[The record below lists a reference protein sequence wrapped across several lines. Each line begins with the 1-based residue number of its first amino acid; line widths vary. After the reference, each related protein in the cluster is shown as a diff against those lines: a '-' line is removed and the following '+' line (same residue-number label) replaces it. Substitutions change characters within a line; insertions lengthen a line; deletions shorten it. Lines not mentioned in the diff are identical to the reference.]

1 MTFAPVHPARRPR
14 HAVLM
19 LAVTAAL
26 TSATV
31 QAQQAGATFTQTTEL
46 DRVQVLGS
54 YASSLE
60 RALNDK
66 RYAPSVIDSIEAED
80 IGKLPAQN
88 VAEALQRLPGVTI
101 ERDRGEGV
109 YVRVRGLGPN
119 FQVTTLNGQTMAVNE
134 NVRNSGQTGRQFR
147 FDTLRPNWCRAW
159 K

>member
-19 LAVTAAL
+19 LAVTATL

-31 QAQQAGATFTQTTEL
+31 QAQQAGATSAQTTEL

-88 VAEALQRLPGVTI
+88 VAEAL
-101 ERDRGEGV
+101 
-109 YVRVRGLGPN
+109 
-119 FQVTTLNGQTMAVNE
+119 
-134 NVRNSGQTGRQFR
+134 
-147 FDTLRPNWCRAW
+147 
-159 K
+159 